1 MNMQDYLRIC
11 RRRWAIIL
19 ISLVLALIGAA
30 ATYPFQPITYASTTK
45 VFVSA
50 ATGTDLAQLQQGT
63 SFAEQRAATYADLV
77 TTPAVLGPVVE
88 MLELPMQASTLSN
101 DVSAEALP
109 GTTLLEITATA
120 GSAQEAA
127 NIASAVVTSLQ
138 DVVDDIESSV
148 EGTPIGE
155 PGIMDLA
162 VVQAAE
168 IPVRPESPRLDVT
181 LGTGLLIGLVVGI
194 GLAFLREALDNTI
207 RRPEDFAPLTVA
219 PLLGVTRR
227 EGGGRDMRR
236 QKGRAT
242 ADSAAAFREMR
253 MRLRFGESFS
263 SPSSYVI
270 TSSVEGEGRTTVAV
284 NLARS
289 LADGGRKTLL
299 IGADFENPDLPEW
312 LDMGPDTGEVA
323 GLRDVLSGSVYL
335 EDVIIP
341 EVEEGLDVILPG
353 RREDQSMEPSS
364 VEQVQVLLE
373 ACAENYDVTIIDTPA
388 LLSVSDAALLA
399 QITTG
404 VIVVARYG
412 TATRAQLATS
422 FELLARAR
430 ARVVGLVL
438 AGVPVRGPDSL
449 QERRQRPS
457 RRERVGM
464 EHGQDAG
471 MSVPDQVKSGPRRL
485 AESRLGESRY
495 ENPKTHLVVFPQ
507 ERA

>member
-11 RRRWAIIL
+11 RRRWATIL
-19 ISLVLALIGAA
+19 LTLALAVIGAA
-30 ATYPFQPITYASTTK
+30 ATYPFQAITYASTTK

-50 ATGTDLAQLQQGT
+50 SSGADLAQLQQGS

-77 TTPAVLGPVVE
+77 STPAVLGPVVQSLGLSTSATALADDVE
-88 MLELPMQASTLSN
+88 AQALA
-101 DVSAEALP
+101 D
-109 GTTLLEITATA
+109 TTLLEITATA
-120 GSAQEAA
+120 GSAQQAA
-127 NIASAVVTSLQ
+127 DIADAVVTSLQ
-138 DVVDDIESSV
+138 NVVDEIETSL
-148 EGTPIGE
+148 EGSPVGDS
-155 PGIMDLA
+155 GIMDLA
-162 VVQAAE
+162 VVQAAQV
-168 IPVRPESPRLDVT
+168 PTTPESPRLDLT
-181 LGTGLLIGLVVGI
+181 LGAGVAIGLILGI
-194 GLAFLREALDNTI
+194 GLAFLREALDTTV

-227 EGGGRDMRR
+227 EGGGREARR
-236 QKGRAT
+236 RKGRGT
-242 ADSAAAFREMR
+242 ADTAAAFREMR

-270 TSSVEGEGRTTVAV
+270 TSSVEREGRTTVAV

-289 LADGGRKTLL
+289 LAEGGRKTLL
-299 IGADFENPDLPEW
+299 IGADFENPDLSEW
-312 LDMGPDTGEVA
+312 LDMDMEHGETG
-323 GLRDVLSGSVYL
+323 GLRDVLGGTVYL

-341 EVEEGLDVILPG
+341 GVEDGLDVILPG
-353 RREDQSMEPSS
+353 AREDQSMEPAS
-364 VEQVQVLLE
+364 VEKVQALLE

-404 VIVVARYG
+404 VIVVTRYG

-438 AGVPVRGPDSL
+438 VGVPMRGPDSL

-457 RRERVGM
+457 RRTRGELDPAGSPRLTVG
-464 EHGQDAG
+464 QN
-471 MSVPDQVKSGPRRL
+471 VPAGPRRL
-485 AESRLGESRY
+485 SESESSASTAESRKNR
-495 ENPKTHLVVFPQ
+495 VVVLPR
-507 ERA
+507 ERG

>member
-19 ISLVLALIGAA
+19 LTLVLAVIGAA
-30 ATYPFQPITYASTTK
+30 ATYPFQPISYASTTK

-50 ATGTDLAQLQQGT
+50 SSGTDLAQLQQGS

-77 TTPAVLGPVVE
+77 DTPAVLGPVVQ
-88 MLELPMQASTLSN
+88 MLDLSTAPSALADDVEAQALA
-101 DVSAEALP
+101 D
-109 GTTLLEITATA
+109 TTLLEITATA
-120 GSAQEAA
+120 GSAQQAA
-127 NIASAVVTSLQ
+127 DIADAVVESLQ
-138 DVVDDIESSV
+138 NVVDEIETSV
-148 EGTPIGE
+148 EGTSAGD

-162 VVQAAE
+162 VVQAAQV
-168 IPVRPESPRLDVT
+168 PTTPQSPRLDLT
-181 LGTGLLIGLVVGI
+181 LGVGFAIGLILGI
-194 GLAFLREALDNTI
+194 GLAFLREALDTSI

-227 EGGGRDMRR
+227 EGGGREARR
-236 QKGRAT
+236 RKGRGT
-242 ADSAAAFREMR
+242 ADTAAAFREMR

-299 IGADFENPDLPEW
+299 IGADFENPDLADW
-312 LDMGPDTGEVA
+312 LEMGAESGETG
-323 GLRDVLSGSVYL
+323 GLRDVLGGAVYL
-335 EDVIIP
+335 EDVIISG
-341 EVEEGLDVILPG
+341 VEEGLDVILPG
-353 RREDQSMEPSS
+353 ARVDQSMEPAS
-364 VEQVQVLLE
+364 VEKVQALLE
-373 ACAENYDVTIIDTPA
+373 ACAESYDVTIIDTPA

-404 VIVVARYG
+404 VIVVTRYG

-438 AGVPVRGPDSL
+438 AGVPMRGPDSL

-457 RRERVGM
+457 RHTRGEVEPAASQRL
-464 EHGQDAG
+464 AA
-471 MSVPDQVKSGPRRL
+471 PDPMPSGPRRL
-485 AESRLGESRY
+485 SDTESHASTAEARKSR
-495 ENPKTHLVVFPQ
+495 VVVLPQ
-507 ERA
+507 ERG

>member
-1 MNMQDYLRIC
+1 MNMHDYLRIC
-11 RRRWAIIL
+11 RRRWATIL
-19 ISLVLALIGAA
+19 LTLIVAVIAAA

-50 ATGTDLAQLQQGT
+50 SSGTDLVQLQQGS

-77 TTPAVLGPVVE
+77 DTPAVLGPVVRSLS
-88 MLELPMQASTLSN
+88 LESSAAQLAEDVEAEGLP
-101 DVSAEALP
+101 E
-109 GTTLLEITATA
+109 TTLLEITATA
-120 GSAQEAA
+120 GSAQQAA
-127 NIASAVVTSLQ
+127 DVADAVVTSLQ
-138 DVVDDIESSV
+138 DVVDEIETSV
-148 EGTPIGE
+148 EGTPVGD

-168 IPVRPESPRLDVT
+168 VPVQPQSPRLDVT
-181 LGTGLLIGLVVGI
+181 LGAGLVIGLILGV
-194 GLAFLREALDNTI
+194 GLAFLRETLDTTI

-227 EGGGRDMRR
+227 EGGGREARR
-236 QKGRAT
+236 RKGRGT

-289 LADGGRKTLL
+289 LAEGGRKTLL
-299 IGADFENPDLPEW
+299 IGADFENPDLAEW
-312 LDMGPDTGEVA
+312 LDMGDQSGEA
-323 GLRDVLSGSVYL
+323 GGLRDVLGGRVYL
-335 EDVIIP
+335 EDVIISG
-341 EVEEGLDVILPG
+341 VEEGLDVILPG
-353 RREDQSMEPSS
+353 ALEDQSMEPSS
-364 VEQVQVLLE
+364 VDQVQVLLE

-404 VIVVARYG
+404 VIVVTRYG

-438 AGVPVRGPDSL
+438 AGVPMRGPDSL

-457 RRERVGM
+457 RRSRGELEPGGVPPISAAERS
-464 EHGQDAG
+464 HA
-471 MSVPDQVKSGPRRL
+471 GPRRL
-485 AESRLGESRY
+485 SETDASASVDSRRDR
-495 ENPKTHLVVFPQ
+495 VVALPQ
-507 ERA
+507 DRG